1 MMTSAKRKVPYLEI
15 AEELRR
21 KIHRENL
28 SAGTP
33 VMSSRALARYYK
45 VSLSTAHKAL
55 LRLVEEG
62 ILYRKQGSGTYVGKH
77 EPDKTKPLVI
87 GCNFQNRPNERLKKL
102 LFEPETHAMEYLQS
116 QNCTLR
122 MVPPETFTEDDST
135 GESLRGL
142 DGLLISTTLS
152 TLNCPYLL
160 NTLKIPTVLF
170 QGECEYDLPFHQ
182 VLPDQMTGLRA
193 MFRNAEYWNFD
204 SILIIHHD
212 HQNACFRKDIC
223 IRAAKEAGYHNI
235 ETMLIPQGGNVY
247 KLGLQIAR
255 NTRNKLI
262 FTASDLITFDLI
274 RAFSD
279 AGLLPSS
286 DYHIV
291 GFDNIEGINI
301 RPCPIPMAT
310 AIYYNRE
317 KAAIIAAQLLL
328 SEIRSPSG
336 YTHIIKIPTEFIL
349 RESGLNRKNNS
360 FAETITIQNLS
371 KKGDRI

>member
-1 MMTSAKRKVPYLEI
+1 
-15 AEELRR
+15 
-21 KIHRENL
+21 
-28 SAGTP
+28 
-33 VMSSRALARYYK
+33 
-45 VSLSTAHKAL
+45 
-55 LRLVEEG
+55 
-62 ILYRKQGSGTYVGKH
+62 
-77 EPDKTKPLVI
+77 
-87 GCNFQNRPNERLKKL
+87 
-102 LFEPETHAMEYLQS
+102 
-116 QNCTLR
+116 
-122 MVPPETFTEDDST
+122 
-135 GESLRGL
+135 
-142 DGLLISTTLS
+142 
-152 TLNCPYLL
+152 
-160 NTLKIPTVLF
+160 
-170 QGECEYDLPFHQ
+170 
-182 VLPDQMTGLRA
+182 
-193 MFRNAEYWNFD
+193 
-204 SILIIHHD
+204 
-212 HQNACFRKDIC
+212 
-223 IRAAKEAGYHNI
+223 
-235 ETMLIPQGGNVY
+235 MLIPQGGNVY

-279 AGLLPSS
+279 AGLQPSC

>member
-62 ILYRKQGSGTYVGKH
+62 ILYRRQGSGTYVGKH

-87 GCNFQNRPNERLKKL
+87 GCNFRNRLNDRLEKL

-122 MVPPETFTEDDST
+122 RVPPETFTEGDPT

-152 TLNCPYLL
+152 SLNCPYLL
-160 NTLKIPTVLF
+160 NALKIPTVLF

-193 MFRNAEYWNFD
+193 MFRKAAYWKFD
-204 SILIIHHD
+204 SILIVHHD

-279 AGLLPSS
+279 AGLQPSS

>member
-1 MMTSAKRKVPYLEI
+1 MMTSTKRKVPYLEI

-45 VSLSTAHKAL
+45 VSLSTAHKAVQT
-55 LRLVEEG
+55 LVEEG
-62 ILYRKQGSGTYVGKH
+62 ILYRRQGSGTYVGTQA
-77 EPDKTKPLVI
+77 PDRAKPLVI
-87 GCNFQNRPNERLKKL
+87 GCNFRNRPNDRLEKL
-102 LFEPETHAMEYLQS
+102 LFEPEIHAMEYLQS
-116 QNCTLR
+116 KNCTLR
-122 MVPPETFTEDDST
+122 MIPPETFSEGDST
-135 GESLRGL
+135 GKSLRGL

-152 TLNCPYLL
+152 SLNCPYLQA
-160 NTLKIPTVLF
+160 LKIPTVLF

-193 MFRNAEYWNFD
+193 MFRKAAYWKFG
-204 SILIIHHD
+204 SILIVHHD

-262 FTASDLITFDLI
+262 FTTSDLITFDLI

-279 AGLLPSS
+279 AGLQPSC

-301 RPCPIPMAT
+301 RPCPTPIAT
-310 AIYYNRE
+310 AISYNRE

-328 SEIRSPSG
+328 SEIRQPSG
-336 YTHIIKIPTEFIL
+336 YTHIIKIPTEFLL
-349 RESGLNRKNNS
+349 RESGLNRKYNS
-360 FAETITIQNLS
+360 FAETITIQNHS
-371 KKGDRI
+371 KKGTRT

>member
-1 MMTSAKRKVPYLEI
+1 MTSAKRKMPYLEI

-21 KIHRENL
+21 KIRRENL
-28 SAGTP
+28 SSGTP

-45 VSLSTAHKAL
+45 VSLSTAHKAVQT
-55 LRLVEEG
+55 LVEEG
-62 ILYRKQGSGTYVGKH
+62 ILYRRQGSGTYVGTQA
-77 EPDKTKPLVI
+77 PDRTKPLII
-87 GCNFQNRPNERLKKL
+87 GCNFRNRLNDLLEKL

-122 MVPPETFTEDDST
+122 MVPPETFTEGDPT
-135 GESLRGL
+135 GEFLRGL

-152 TLNCPYLL
+152 SLNCPYLL
-160 NTLKIPTVLF
+160 NALKIPTVLF

-193 MFRNAEYWNFD
+193 MFRKAAYWKFD
-204 SILIIHHD
+204 SILIVHHD
-212 HQNACFRKDIC
+212 YQNACFRKDIC
-223 IRAAKEAGYHNI
+223 IRAAKEAGYRNV
-235 ETMLIPQGGNVY
+235 ETILIPQSGNVY
-247 KLGLQIAR
+247 KLGLQLAR
-255 NTRNKLI
+255 NCSNRLI

-274 RAFSD
+274 RAFND
-279 AGLLPSS
+279 TGLLPSR

-310 AIYYNRE
+310 AISYNRE

-328 SEIRSPSG
+328 SEIWQPSG
-336 YTHIIKIPTEFIL
+336 YTHIIKIPTKFVL
-349 RESGLNRKNNS
+349 RESGLNRKYNS